1 MVQRLLLDAHGLL
14 WVAEGG
20 RRLATDTLASLNDL
34 EYEVFVS
41 AVSIGEIAI
50 KLASAKLDP
59 SPDLETVRAAVE
71 RYGFSELNINF
82 QHAELAGS
90 LPLHHR
96 NPFERMLVA
105 QAQAEGLTL
114 VTDDAQ
120 IARYDVPT
128 LAAR

>member
-1 MVQRLLLDAHGLL
+1 M
-14 WVAEGG
+14 
-20 RRLATDTLASLNDL
+20 ASLNDL